1 MKIDME
7 IHGGPAYPN
16 ENWRQT
22 RPDSY
27 PFAGMSLRDFFAAK
41 ALANEYC
48 DCTSCPADVAR
59 AAYQVADAMLDE
71 RAK

>member
-27 PFAGMSLRDFFAAK
+27 PFAGMPLRDFFAAH

-48 DCTSCPADVAR
+48 GDTSAPANIAKL
-59 AAYQVADAMLDE
+59 AYQVADAMLDE
-71 RAK
+71 RDK